1 MPRKLTYTIPS
12 VDRLIIS
19 TKGVLR
25 YVAVGQLYVLG
36 VVVQV
41 AADVGNVAC
50 YHSNRPL
57 SHPYLFFLNRNFLPA
72 YSQQQIV
79 EL

>member
-1 MPRKLTYTIPS
+1 MYGAKFLACGRI
-12 VDRLIIS
+12 DIF
-19 TKGVLR
+19 G
-25 YVAVGQLYVLG
+25 YVAVGKLYAQG
-36 VVVQV
+36 IIVQV
-41 AADVGNVAC
+41 AAVVGDIAC

-72 YSQQQIV
+72 YPLQQIV